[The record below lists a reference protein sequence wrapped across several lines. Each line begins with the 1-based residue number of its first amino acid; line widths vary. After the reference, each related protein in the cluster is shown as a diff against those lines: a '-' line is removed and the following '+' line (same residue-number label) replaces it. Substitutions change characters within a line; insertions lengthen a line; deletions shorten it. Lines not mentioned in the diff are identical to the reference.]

1 MPTIQQLPVAEGISA
16 TDELPV
22 SQGGVTRSVSIAELL
37 SGTQI
42 AITIPSPSVLGRASL
57 GPGAP
62 EPLALGNG
70 VALQNAAIVANG
82 SDHLSFQQQLALT
95 TTDEVVLNSSGT
107 PKRMTIPLLRGIYS
121 AGGNIGIDANGVITA
136 ATDPSVTTQLQ
147 SLGQGISTTESQV
160 VAIAARLPPGNLV
173 GLNAQGQIT
182 APTAGAVSLG
192 TVSVANGAPSRTM
205 VSRANDTLNVV
216 DFGAVAGGADCSSAF
231 NAAFAALPANGGEM
245 FIPAGD
251 FWIAA
256 PLLFA
261 NKPVVVRG
269 AGRGISKLHFSHNGI
284 GIDFSSSNV
293 FNKASFRDFSAYAES
308 SSGQTAAAIRIT
320 YPALSGFGYVS
331 AVISD
336 IECFGYPNAA
346 NGTAPFPQTFLRG
359 VVLNNCWST
368 QVNNISWFGPPAP
381 AGATSSAV
389 IEVNRSFD
397 TRIHGLQAYYGDA
410 VVLQTGYCEGIYL
423 TSPLVVGVDYVF
435 RQTDET
441 QWPGYSPNKPML
453 LGFWAANGELHVNLG
468 IVQMS
473 NVTDVFFVGLDI
485 TRDGGPNTS
494 QTLFNLANVSNLH
507 VTGCN
512 FVGGPSGG
520 SSQDVAFGFTS
531 TWNSSSNIIDGCHF
545 EDMATVIKISGP
557 NGTVGLTTY
566 GLHLGN
572 VPVATAVIDS
582 TSPQTGNHLSFMTP
596 ATSSIPA
603 GIGLT
608 TDHVFTGGTGSVL
621 FRISNVANAANFIR
635 HQPATASNPPTIC
648 FDGSDGQVNG
658 TIQTK
663 GGNFYIN
670 AAGGTTGS
678 GNLLSLLNAPN
689 ASNWPVLQ
697 NATTGNLSLLTTN
710 TGGLGLQPKGSLW
723 LSPATGLFAPGLP
736 TVKPASGTNQIW
748 NNNGVLSI
756 A

>member
-1 MPTIQQLPVAEGISA
+1 MPTIQQLPIADEVSGA
-16 TDELPV
+16 DELPV
-22 SQGGVTRSVSIAELL
+22 SQNGVTRSVSISELL
-37 SGTQI
+37 SGTQV
-42 AITIPSPSVLGRASL
+42 AITVPSPCVLGRASF
-57 GPGAP
+57 GPGSP
-62 EPLALGNG
+62 EPLALGSG
-70 VALQNAAIVANG
+70 VAVQNAALVANG
-82 SDHLSFQQQLALT
+82 SDHLSFQQQLMLT
-95 TTDEVVLNSSGT
+95 ATDEVVVNSSGT
-107 PKRMTIPLLRGIYS
+107 PKRMTVPLLRGLFS
-121 AGGNIGIDANGVITA
+121 AGGNIAIDVSGVITA
-136 ATDPSVTTQLQ
+136 NTDPNVTSQLQ
-147 SLGQGISTTESQV
+147 SLGQGLSTTESQV
-160 VAIAARLPPGNLV
+160 AAITARLPAGNLV

-192 TVSVANGAPSRTM
+192 TVSVATGAPSRTM
-205 VSRANDTLNVV
+205 ISRATDTLNIV
-216 DFGAVAGGADCSSAF
+216 DFGAVAGASDCSAAF
-231 NAAFAALPANGGEM
+231 NAAFAALPAGGGEM

-251 FWIAA
+251 FWIAT
-256 PLLFA
+256 PLLFV

-269 AGRGISKLHFSHNGI
+269 AGRGISRLHFSHTGI

-308 SSGQTAAAIRIT
+308 SVGQTAAVIRIT
-320 YPALSGFGYVS
+320 YPELSGFGYVS

-336 IECFGYPNAA
+336 IECFGYPNGA

-359 VVLNNCWST
+359 IVLNNCWST
-368 QVNNISWFGPPAP
+368 QVNNISWFGPPAA
-381 AGATSSAV
+381 AGTSSSAV

-410 VVLQTGYCEGIYL
+410 AVLQTGYCEGIYL
-423 TSPLVVGVDYVF
+423 TSPLIVGVDYVF

-441 QWPGYSPNKPML
+441 KWPGYSPNKPML
-453 LGFWAANGELHVNLG
+453 LGFWAANGELNVNLG

-473 NVTDVFFVGLDI
+473 NVTDAFFVGLDI

-494 QTLFNLANVSNLH
+494 ETLFNLANVSNLH

-520 SSQDVAFGFTS
+520 SSQDIAFSFTS

-572 VPVATAVIDS
+572 VPISTAVIDS
-582 TSPQTGNHLSFMTP
+582 TSQQAGNYLSFMTP
-596 ATSSIPA
+596 AAANAPA

-608 TDHVFTGGTGSVL
+608 TDHLFTGATGATL
-621 FRISNVANAANFIR
+621 FRINNVANAANFIR

-663 GGNFYIN
+663 GGNLYVN

-678 GNLLSLLNAPN
+678 GNLVSLLNTPN

-697 NATTGNLSLLTTN
+697 NATSGNLSLLTTN
-710 TGGLGLQPKGSLW
+710 TGGLGLQPKGQLW
-723 LSPATGLFAPGLP
+723 LSPSTGLFMPGLP
-736 TVKPASGTNQIW
+736 TAKPTSGSNQIW
-748 NNNGVLSI
+748 NNNGVLSV